1 MVEHSHLTAAY
12 CGGGG
17 LDEYQAGP
25 AHREDVTWLGRAVVV
40 RALTGCALA
49 GSRVTETTVDYRG
62 AMMAWLQRRPEF
74 CRILSVCLSGSV
86 IAVATLLFLLAFV
99 RGADVVAAMPR
110 RLWWCMSLYA
120 GMAIGI
126 CSWLLKAP
134 ANKGAPLRPR
144 PRARQA

>member
-1 MVEHSHLTAAY
+1 
-12 CGGGG
+12 
-17 LDEYQAGP
+17 
-25 AHREDVTWLGRAVVV
+25 
-40 RALTGCALA
+40 
-49 GSRVTETTVDYRG
+49 
-62 AMMAWLQRRPEF
+62 MAWLQRRPEF

-110 RLWWCMSLYA
+110 RLWWCISLYA

-126 CSWLLKAP
+126 CGWLLKAP
-134 ANKGAPLRPR
+134 ATKGAPPRPR